1 MGFEFFGWRLTLL
14 CTVRGE
20 GFLMEVHVF
29 LDAFNT
35 WLAEWFL
42 RVIIVEKNEASFPD
56 EMCIIVPI
64 MVFKIK

>member
-1 MGFEFFGWRLTLL
+1 MAA
-14 CTVRGE
+14 
-20 GFLMEVHVF
+20 HVF

-35 WLAEWFL
+35 WLAEWLL
-42 RVIIVEKNEASFPD
+42 RVTLVEKNETSFLD

>member
-1 MGFEFFGWRLTLL
+1 MGFEFSGWRLTLI

-20 GFLMEVHVF
+20 GFLMAAHVF

-35 WLAEWFL
+35 WLEERLL
-42 RVIIVEKNEASFPD
+42 RVALVEKNETSFID
-56 EMCIIVPI
+56 EICIIVPI